1 MNHRRMLDSMTVPH
15 ALYALLQNQPP
26 GANAAAIAASLFG
39 AHRGYFL
46 VAALLVIVQGTL
58 IGAMFASR
66 ARRRQSEARNNALLR
81 AIPDLMLVQR
91 RDGVFLDYHVRDPSI
106 LLAPP
111 EHFIGKRTGDILPP
125 PIARQI
131 EAAMQRLF
139 DGEEPVFVEYEVA
152 IPSGDVRY
160 FEARLVRYEHD
171 KVLTIVRDVTERRAA
186 EAAVRDEQMRHRL
199 ATTAGGVGVWDWNL
213 ATNQFYADSE
223 LKERLGHD
231 ESEALNH
238 LDDWRRLVHPDDLA
252 HGIDVQL
259 LVSTPAT
266 TEFEQRMVHKDGTV
280 RWFLVR
286 GAVGASA
293 DGLPSRVIGTCTDI
307 TDRKKAA
314 EALDKAEAELVRA
327 ARLATLGEL
336 TGSIAHELA
345 QPLTA
350 ITANAHACLRLLE
363 RPALDIAEFQASLRD
378 VLTSGEI
385 ARGVLAHTRR
395 AFGNGRLELVPIDLT
410 DVVNDVRVILDG
422 MLRLKNIAVEIR
434 LDPDVPT
441 LRGDPVQLRQVLLN
455 LMTNAIQSMDQLE
468 PGLPRRLSVIA
479 NADAQGNAMVTV
491 VDTGVGLGDVL
502 PDRLFSGSYT
512 TKPDGM
518 GWGLSISRS
527 IVQAHG
533 GQLWAKPN
541 DERGAVFSFTV
552 PPAVAPANGSSVTV
566 TAEIAVPPTRGEPA
580 PPTLR

>member
-1 MNHRRMLDSMTVPH
+1 MTVPNALH
-15 ALYALLQNQPP
+15 ALFQTQSS
-26 GANAAAIAASLFG
+26 GANATVTAASLFQT
-39 AHRGYFL
+39 HRVYFL
-46 VAALLVIVQGTL
+46 VAALLVIAQGAL
-58 IGAMFASR
+58 IAAMFASR
-66 ARRRQSEARNNALLR
+66 TRRRQTEARNNALLR

-91 RDGVFLDYHVRDPSI
+91 RDGVFLDYHVKDPSI

-111 EHFIGKRTGDILPP
+111 EHFLGKRTADILPP
-125 PIARQI
+125 PIAKQI
-131 EAAMQRLF
+131 DAAVRRLF
-139 DGEEPVFVEYEVA
+139 DGEEPVFVEYDVS
-152 IPSGDVRY
+152 IPSGETRY
-160 FEARLVRYEHD
+160 FEARLVRHD
-171 KVLTIVRDVTERRAA
+171 HDQFLTIVRDVTERRRA
-186 EAAVRDEQMRHRL
+186 EDAMRDEQMRHRL

-213 ATNQFYADSE
+213 ATNEFYADSE
-223 LKERLGHD
+223 LKDRLGYD
-231 ESEALNH
+231 DTELRNH
-238 LDDWRRLVHPDDLA
+238 LDDWRRVVHPDDLA
-252 HGIDVQL
+252 HGIDVRL
-259 LVSTPAT
+259 LIATPAT
-266 TEFEQRMVHKDGTV
+266 TEFEQRMIHKDGSV

-286 GAVGASA
+286 GAVAASV
-293 DGLPSRVIGTCTDI
+293 DGLPTRVIGTCTDI

-363 RPALDIAEFQASLRD
+363 RPTLDLPEFQASLRD

-455 LMTNAIQSMDQLE
+455 LMTNAIQAMEQLE
-468 PGLPRRLSVIA
+468 PGMPRRLTVIA
-479 NADAQGNAMVTV
+479 NTDAQGNAIVTV

-541 DERGAVFSFTV
+541 PAGGAVFSFTV
-552 PPAVAPANGSSVTV
+552 PPATAPLNGSGVMV
-566 TAEIAVPPTRGEPA
+566 TAENAAPIARRVPA
-580 PPTLR
+580 PPTSR